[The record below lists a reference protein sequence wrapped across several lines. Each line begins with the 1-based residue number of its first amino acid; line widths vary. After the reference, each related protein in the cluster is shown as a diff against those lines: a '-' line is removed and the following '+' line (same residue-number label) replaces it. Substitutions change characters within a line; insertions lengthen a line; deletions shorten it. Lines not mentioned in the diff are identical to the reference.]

1 MQMRLKY
8 FGEILTELAK
18 ITQGAIKK
26 DLWRNMQGNFGK
38 ILKHFLYVI
47 KNGLKYSWGVPL
59 PLNPPT
65 V

>member
-47 KNGLKYSWGVPL
+47 KNGLKYS
-59 PLNPPT
+59 
-65 V
+65 